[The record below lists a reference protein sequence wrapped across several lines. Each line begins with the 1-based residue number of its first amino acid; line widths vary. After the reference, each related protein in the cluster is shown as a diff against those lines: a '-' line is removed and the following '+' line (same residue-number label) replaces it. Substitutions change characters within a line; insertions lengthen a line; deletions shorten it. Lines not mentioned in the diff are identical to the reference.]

1 MSYQAPRRPAA
12 APGHVAPDFGCGWS
26 AASYLL
32 RLATESEAAHPRP
45 QTRPETRPDSGDRA
59 PAKRDD
65 ARG

>member
-32 RLATESEAAHPRP
+32 RLTTEAKAEAEAR
-45 QTRPETRPDSGDRA
+45 RPESPDRA
-59 PAKRDD
+59 RAKRDD
-65 ARG
+65 ACG